1 MTDTIE
7 ITLPVSNKVV
17 VIRNYTTR
25 NDDEKAEDTLYLG
38 VAADQTSGVDGDSR
52 SVKFP
57 LANVMASQDVYVKR
71 LVSSIDGDSTNIRTR
86 LGELRTADYQAIE
99 AAVEKIVEI
108 NSPKASEAKK
118 ASPINTNEK

>member
-99 AAVEKIVEI
+99 AAVEKIVET